1 MKTIASKYFD
11 SSDMYD
17 KSAMLLDILLVGK
30 FGNKKINTLMKDFTN
45 NMGVVTSQE
54 QLELL
59 ADVVAAYY
67 KDMWD
72 KRYEAITVS
81 YNMLEPYKLT
91 SENKSK
97 ETSTDSK
104 TSTNNENSVSNIEGG
119 TSTSYDVTD
128 TETKDLTDI
137 KSGSVV
143 TNEDSE
149 TTETKSIDHNEG
161 GTDTVTTD
169 YGTNGLEDKKTI
181 SGDKTKEIEGKIIT
195 SDDTVSEDGEGN
207 PLDNKVTTKIE
218 NNPLEEGQTE
228 ARGTEHIVTG
238 DKTEEQ
244 RLNKEAVT
252 PYAPIEERYVSSS
265 EAPKDENSTEH
276 NLEMERTVDYSTQEN
291 TVDTEYH
298 TKKETEYDGY
308 KETEG
313 YEAYAE
319 TNTKKGKVTETTEK
333 DDNFDETQNN
343 NKVSNDSST
352 QLHNTTEGHSGT
364 DTNKKTGSE
373 STDSNSSEV
382 SSKNSLGSEESEGS
396 KDSESSTIEH
406 GNRWGF
412 TNQELVE
419 KELKLRLMNFYDSIL
434 RDVASL
440 LTLSVYGKEDV

>member
-1 MKTIASKYFD
+1 
-11 SSDMYD
+11 MYD

-45 NMGVVTSQE
+45 NMGVVTDQQ

-81 YNMLEPYKLT
+81 YNILEPYKLT

-104 TSTNNENSVSNIEGG
+104 TSTSNENSVNSSEGG
-119 TSTSYDVTD
+119 ASTSYDITD
-128 TETKDLTDI
+128 TETKDLTDT

-143 TNEDSE
+143 TNENSVS
-149 TTETKSIDHNEG
+149 TETKSIDHNEG

-169 YGTNGLEDKKTI
+169 YGTDGIEDKKTI

-195 SDDTVSEDGEGN
+195 SDDTVSEDGEGK
-207 PLDNKVTTKIE
+207 PLDNKVTTHIE
-218 NNPLEEGQTE
+218 NNPLKEGQTD

-252 PYAPIEERYVSSS
+252 PYAPIEARVVSSS
-265 EAPKDENSTEH
+265 EAPKDENSTER

-313 YEAYAE
+313 YEAYSE
-319 TNTKKGKVTETTEK
+319 TNTKKGVIKETTDK

-343 NKVSNDSST
+343 DKVSNDSAT
-352 QLHNTTEGHSGT
+352 QVHDTTEGHSGT